1 MCRLCVDDQ
10 SRPPLALVAA
20 GRPLPPRPS
29 RRPRPLP
36 HRARVPRVQVITG
49 FVFSTHVLFFKN
61 LNLT

>member
-1 MCRLCVDDQ
+1 MCGLGADDQ

-36 HRARVPRVQVITG
+36 HRARVPRVQVKTS
-49 FVFSTHVLFFKN
+49 FVHMYFLKI
-61 LNLT
+61 